1 MKFSFSWLKTYLE
14 CDENVNAVLDALND
28 LGLEVEQVIDPT
40 EHFSNFITGKIV
52 DVRKHPNADKLS
64 VCSVDVGKN
73 QH

>member
-40 EHFSNFITGKIV
+40 EHFSNFIKNLSIRRGIV
-52 DVRKHPNADKLS
+52 RTEIDACFLRDVF
-64 VCSVDVGKN
+64 
-73 QH
+73 